1 MLSPRFSTIS
11 WVSWCIRINQ
21 NCAHGKRELHS
32 EWNFTSTLID
42 IHSESDERWPTQV
55 TFSTSRP
62 HGFYFLVLNCLLV
75 CSFKVKVKYMKRDP
89 HIWYKERKDNR
100 VNTAVLGLDFYRA
113 TEQPIGVKNLKKKI
127 DISLSRDAPAI
138 PKNGKVYSLK
148 PEDDPAVVNMHHFE
162 VPHSDTSFRIRIE
175 PVKEIILTGYV
186 GYMKRP
192 NISSFDFNFT
202 IPDFSSCQPPED
214 KNCTLAREFIACLNI
229 SDDEIIKY
237 VENYTD
243 PTSCPPPDVDE
254 SAAAPGEPTVE
265 FPCPVPQCKYHNI
278 TYRNCSC
285 TKIPSML
292 FKTDPSRSTDTKVCQ
307 HFVNFISCVNS
318 SCEEAFSAGNR
329 SYGRSNESLCKAE
342 ANFLSCFPSI
352 SGVESFRK
360 CKKGL
365 VKRFRRF
372 YGRFGKCL
380 HDPFSFFF
388 PSTELKGAGTYYV
401 AVVNRFVSPFEQGNK
416 TQLASNSSIVEGK
429 VDIEG
434 GLERKRNQLLRR
446 ARTLDGCVSWEECR
460 IGNTKCSDLLIVY
473 RKMLVQQ
480 EKKRLEKEKRER
492 EKKKKEEAR
501 KKRKKKK
508 EDRKKKEKNH
518 NKKNKQNG
526 DDGEDRRKRR
536 SPFYRPN
543 GEGNDGDKNDEP
555 KFVNGQSSTNQRT
568 RRAATSGASLT
579 GKPRRVCVDVDEKP
593 PPSKTVFNES
603 HHIAYQF
610 VVQLFKVWFWSEA
623 WDAWNSSGCVV
634 SGCFVGKNT
643 NNCIE
648 PWHGTCGIGLRS
660 ISCMIKSSTISSNLI
675 GRPDYSLTRLI
686 NYYQSLIG
694 QSAEPI
700 KTLSWIQIA

>member
-1 MLSPRFSTIS
+1 MLSPRFSPIG

-21 NCAHGKRELHS
+21 NFAHGKRGLHS
-32 EWNFTSTLID
+32 EWNFSSTLID
-42 IHSESDERWPTQV
+42 IHSESDERWPTEV

-62 HGFYFLVLNCLLV
+62 HGFYFLVLNWLLV

-100 VNTAVLGLDFYRA
+100 VNTAVIGLDFYRA

-127 DISLSRDAPAI
+127 NISLSRDAPAI
-138 PKNGKVYSLK
+138 PKNGTVYSLK
-148 PEDDPAVVNMHHFE
+148 PEDEPAVVNMHHFD
-162 VPHSDTSFRIRIE
+162 VPHNDTSFSIRIK
-175 PVKEIILTGYV
+175 PVKDIILTGYV

-237 VENYTD
+237 VESYAD

-254 SAAAPGEPTVE
+254 STAAPEEPTVK
-265 FPCPVPQCKYHNI
+265 FPCPVPQCQYHNI

-285 TKIPSML
+285 AKIPSML
-292 FKTDPSRSTDTKVCQ
+292 FKTDPSRSTDTKACQ

-318 SCEEAFSAGNR
+318 SCEEAFSAGNS

-342 ANFLSCFPSI
+342 ANFLYCFPNI
-352 SGVESFRK
+352 SGVKSFRK
-360 CKKGL
+360 CKKIL
-365 VKRFRRF
+365 VKKFPTF
-372 YGRFGKCL
+372 YGRFGDCL
-380 HDPFSFFF
+380 RDPFSFFF

-401 AVVNRFVSPFEQGNK
+401 AVVNRSVSPFEQGNK
-416 TQLASNSSIVEGK
+416 TQRASNSSIVEGM

-434 GLERKRNQLLRR
+434 GLERKRNQLLRK

-460 IGNTKCSDLLIVY
+460 IGNTKCSDSLIV
-473 RKMLVQQ
+473 
-480 EKKRLEKEKRER
+480 E
-492 EKKKKEEAR
+492 
-501 KKRKKKK
+501 
-508 EDRKKKEKNH
+508 
-518 NKKNKQNG
+518 KQN
-526 DDGEDRRKRR
+526 DGQDRRKRR
-536 SPFYRPN
+536 SPFDRPN
-543 GEGNDGDKNDEP
+543 GEGDDGDKNDEP

-603 HHIAYQF
+603 YHLAYRF
-610 VVQLFKVWFWSEA
+610 DVQLFNFRFWSEA
-623 WDAWNSSGCVV
+623 GDAWNSSGCVV

-660 ISCMIKSSTISSNLI
+660 ICCMIKSSAISSNLI
-675 GRPDYSLTRLI
+675 GRPD
-686 NYYQSLIG
+686 
-694 QSAEPI
+694 
-700 KTLSWIQIA
+700 